1 MTTKENKERISLK
14 KLLGVFGANGSL
26 HHLDNAG
33 LVAFRAKLCNYVGLN
48 PYTLP
53 FRFYSNSAGEIF
65 LYATKDACAQLREL
79 KGISVTNT
87 TDYIR
92 DDVLRTITIKITG
105 MNKKGRSSIATG
117 SVSYENIPPKDITD
131 ASENKDKD
139 KDKAIMYNNNHNCIM
154 WAETKALRR
163 LTLDLSG
170 LGVLA
175 DVEVRDMQDVAELN
189 VIPEEKEEGDVDIV
203 QRDKN
208 ADKVANAINSIIINK
223 K

>member
-1 MTTKENKERISLK
+1 MNAKQNKERIDIK

-26 HHLDNAG
+26 HHLDNSG
-33 LVAFRAKLCNYVGLN
+33 LVAFRAKLCNYIGLN

-79 KGISVTNT
+79 KGISVTHT
-87 TDYIR
+87 TDYLR
-92 DDVLRTITIKITG
+92 DEFLKTITIKITG

-117 SVSYENIPPKDITD
+117 SVSYENALPGDI
-131 ASENKDKD
+131 
-139 KDKAIMYNNNHNCIM
+139 HNYIM

-175 DVEVRDMQDVAELN
+175 DVEVKDMQDVTALN
-189 VIPEEKEEGDVDIV
+189 VIPEEKEEGDVDVV
-203 QRDKN
+203 QRDNN
-208 ADKVANAINSIIINK
+208 AAKVANAINSIVINK